1 MKTQHPKLK
10 TPPRPLFSCGFFR
23 YCTQT
28 VVSPTTP
35 ITPTLPQP
43 PPPPPPP
50 LPPAT
55 DTLPSQSHPESES
68 SSSSSST
75 SQSFTQWRK
84 VLKLVIV
91 YTILPLQISMKTQHP
106 KLKTPPRPLFS
117 CGFFRYCTQTVL
129 SPTTPIT
136 PTLPQPPP
144 PPPPLLPPAT
154 DTLPS
159 RPHPES
165 ESSSSSSSTSQSFTQ
180 WRFPLPQSPIFH
192 HQPTP
197 QLEFLSQLP
206 RESTSS
212 DLPPLPPPSAVLS
225 SNLAELFHVAELQFS
240 TGSDAD
246 RLSALHL
253 LEHSLV
259 AKPATE
265 GGGDR
270 ACPPAVMNGVVSFL
284 KDPAEA
290 KSATKV
296 LLALCLA
303 EGNRHVAVEAGAVA
317 EVVETVAGLEGS
329 AAERAL
335 AALDL
340 LCTLPEGAAELRT
353 HALAVPMLVEMMGK
367 VAGRGKECA
376 ISVLA
381 VIFGGGSGNG
391 NEGVPVAQSEDVRR
405 TVVVALQGKCSA
417 RGRRKGSQLLKLLHL
432 HDNDENGRLDFTEE
446 GQ

>member
-10 TPPRPLFSCGFFR
+10 TP
-23 YCTQT
+23 T
-28 VVSPTTP
+28 
-35 ITPTLPQP
+35 
-43 PPPPPPP
+43 
-50 LPPAT
+50 
-55 DTLPSQSHPESES
+55 
-68 SSSSSST
+68 
-75 SQSFTQWRK
+75 
-84 VLKLVIV
+84 
-91 YTILPLQISMKTQHP
+91 
-106 KLKTPPRPLFS
+106 RPLFS

-136 PTLPQPPP
+136 PTLP
-144 PPPPLLPPAT
+144 PPLPQLPPAT

-180 WRFPLPQSPIFH
+180 WRFPLPQSPVLQ
-192 HQPTP
+192 HQPTSQFEFYSQNP
-197 QLEFLSQLP
+197 Q
-206 RESTSS
+206 ESTSS
-212 DLPPLPPPSAVLS
+212 DLPPPPPPLPVLS
-225 SNLAELFHVAELQFS
+225 SNLVELFHMAEVQFS
-240 TGSDAD
+240 TGSDGD
-246 RLSALHL
+246 RLYALHL

-259 AKPATE
+259 AKPTME

-270 ACPPAVMNGVVSFL
+270 ACPPAVMNGLVGFL

-317 EVVETVAGLEGS
+317 EVVETVAGMEGS
-329 AAERAL
+329 VAERAL

-340 LCTLPEGAAELRT
+340 LCTLPEGAAELRS

-367 VAGRGKECA
+367 VAGRGMECA

-381 VIFGGGSGNG
+381 VIFGGGGGGGGGDGGG
-391 NEGVPVAQSEDVRR
+391 NEGVAAAQTEDVRR
-405 TVVVALQGKCSA
+405 AVMVALQGKCSA
-417 RGRRKGSQLLKLLHL
+417 RGRRKGSQLLKFLQL
-432 HDNDENGRLDFTEE
+432 HDNDNGRLDYTEE